1 MKTFTIKWRSN
12 NESPL
17 YQQLYLHIRNE
28 IVAGRLSFGA
38 RLPSKKQLERS
49 LNISQTTVET
59 AYSQL
64 LSEGYI
70 ESVPRRGY
78 FVAAKEELSMPKTPD
93 NLSTDQA
100 KPRKKKLFEF
110 DFSPGQIDCSLFPFN
125 KWRSLY
131 REAICVDNQHLLML
145 GNPTGEDLLR
155 QEIRNYLYQSR
166 GVICGIDQIVIGAG
180 IEQLL
185 PQLIFLLGNA
195 SVYAVENPGYKLT
208 RHVLSSN
215 QRRSVLLEVD
225 NEGAKVEDLAA
236 LPANVVYVTPS
247 HQFPLGSIM
256 SINRRIALLNW
267 AYAAK
272 DCFIVEDDYDSE
284 FRYFGRPVPSLYSL
298 GEGKKVIYLSTFS
311 KSLIPSLRIG
321 YMVLPQVLIAKYK
334 NEFSH
339 YASCVSRIDQQVLG
353 NFMKSGDFA
362 RHLNR
367 MRIAYRKKVELIIK
381 ILEPYRGI
389 IEISGET
396 AGLHLLLSFAGPRTE
411 AELVERARKAGIKVV
426 GLSNFYHEP
435 MPKPAG
441 IVLGFGNMSEEVIV
455 KGLHRLI
462 SAWEK

>member
-1 MKTFTIKWRSN
+1 MKTITIKWRSKD
-12 NESPL
+12 ESPL
-17 YQQLYLHIRNE
+17 YQQLYQQIKNE
-28 IVAGRLSFGA
+28 IVAGRLVYGT

-64 LSEGYI
+64 ISEGYI
-70 ESVPRRGY
+70 DSVPRRGY
-78 FVAAKEELSMPKTPD
+78 FVAAKEELSMPKATRGSMVD
-93 NLSTDQA
+93 
-100 KPRKKKLFEF
+100 KPKSRRKQRFDY

-131 REAICVDNQHLLML
+131 REAISQENQHLLML
-145 GNPTGEDLLR
+145 GSPAGEELLR
-155 QEIRNYLYQSR
+155 EEIRNHLYQSR
-166 GVICGIDQIVIGAG
+166 GVVCSIDQIIIGAG

-185 PQLIFLLGNA
+185 PQLVFLLGNS

-215 QRRSVLLEVD
+215 QRRSLLLDVD
-225 NEGAKVEDLAA
+225 AEGAIIERLAE

-267 AYAAK
+267 AYSAK
-272 DCFIVEDDYDSE
+272 DRYIIEDDYDSE

-311 KSLIPSLRIG
+311 KSLIPSLRVG
-321 YMVLPQVLIAKYK
+321 YMVLPRALIENYK
-334 NEFSH
+334 REFSH

-367 MRIAYRKKVELIIK
+367 MRIAYRKKVETIIK
-381 ILEPYRGI
+381 ILEPSRGS

-396 AGLHLLLSFAGPRTE
+396 AGLHLLLSFSGMVKE
-411 AELVERARKAGIKVV
+411 SELIDLARKAGVKVV

-435 MPKPAG
+435 SQKSAG
-441 IVLGFGNMSEEVIV
+441 IVLGFGNMTEEKI
-455 KGLHRLI
+455 GLGLQRLI
-462 SAWEK
+462 GAWEK